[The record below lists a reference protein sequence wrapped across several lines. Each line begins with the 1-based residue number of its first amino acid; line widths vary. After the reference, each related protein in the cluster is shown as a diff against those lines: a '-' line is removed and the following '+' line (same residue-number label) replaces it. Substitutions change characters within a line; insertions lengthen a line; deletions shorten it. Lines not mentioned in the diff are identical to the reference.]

1 MKSLKKLLAASLSLG
16 LLLTTPG
23 IMPYQAFAGGIV
35 GRSKA
40 KASRSGNIKGLKVN
54 LGFQQKSGATGDHA
68 GRLDMSAPRQIGFR
82 ATGEEQSSAP
92 VSKDQSPQSS
102 KSKKS
107 TIGFRPQAAEEGAA
121 PESSKQAGTTEAKRS
136 VVSRL
141 KELLPGFKNAN
152 PEIVAM
158 AVGQVYGDSAAS
170 ASPVSAVAGGA
181 WKASNNGQ
189 DNPASPGQENVK
201 GTISVPMPGP
211 LPGAYK
217 KVNWSLAFDWTVVA
231 AASVA
236 SYYLA
241 KFTAAGAGAVA
252 YAAAATLA
260 AKRYYAD
267 FHDFQYERSPKVGDP
282 SSQNKSAAVT
292 LAYMG
297 VARTLLAPLAFA
309 LEGIL
314 YVATPVV
321 YNTYQVMADALNWA
335 VKQVERFAAWAAD
348 ALEAFGEWIVKTIDA
363 AIELARQQLQAL
375 KELAIE
381 IGRFIK
387 NMAIDLAKAVQDI
400 AQAAWDFA
408 VKIADIV
415 ADMIADVAKF
425 IRDMA
430 VKFYDQV
437 LVPLARSIGRVA
449 NGTAAGLATI
459 IPAAAAATY
468 FVFRTAW
475 YRHLLPIHKFMER
488 HSVIGPL
495 GLLAAIIAPLFT
507 PVGRIAWIVGLGVA
521 LAVPTAI
528 GVYIGTVEGVAA
540 AIKTGYEKGFTAGV
554 SEAVSSVWNN
564 AKEKFQKIYES
575 YKNA

>member
-23 IMPYQAFAGGIV
+23 IMPYQAFAGGIM

-40 KASRSGNIKGLKVN
+40 KTARSGTIKGLKVN

-68 GRLDMSAPRQIGFR
+68 GKLDMSAPRQIGFR
-82 ATGEEQSSAP
+82 AIGEEQSSAP

-102 KSKKS
+102 KSKKAP
-107 TIGFRPQAAEEGAA
+107 IGFRPQAAEEGST
-121 PESSKQAGTTEAKRS
+121 PESSKEAGMTETKRS

-141 KELLPGFKNAN
+141 KELLPGFKDENS
-152 PEIVAM
+152 EIVAM

-181 WKASNNGQ
+181 WKASNSGQ
-189 DNPASPGQENVK
+189 DTPATPGQESVK
-201 GTISVPMPGP
+201 GTISVPKPS
-211 LPGAYK
+211 AYK
-217 KVNWSLAFDWTVVA
+217 KVNWSLAFDWTVVT

-241 KFTAAGAGAVA
+241 KFTAVGAGAVA

-282 SSQNKSAAVT
+282 SSQDKSAAVT
-292 LAYMG
+292 LATMG
-297 VARTLLAPLAFA
+297 VARAVLAPLAFA

-321 YNTYQVMADALNWA
+321 YNTYQVMADALDWA
-335 VKQVERFAAWAAD
+335 VKQVERFAAWVAEVF
-348 ALEAFGEWIVKTIDA
+348 EAFGEWIVKTLDA

-387 NMAIDLAKAVQDI
+387 NLAIDLAKAIQDI

-408 VKIADIV
+408 VEVANFV
-415 ADMIADVAKF
+415 ADMVADVAKF

-430 VKFYDQV
+430 VKFYEQV
-437 LVPLARSIGRVA
+437 LVPLARSIGRIA

-521 LAVPTAI
+521 LAVPTAV
-528 GVYIGTVEGVAA
+528 GVYIGTVQGVAA